1 VQRAADGGSSPAPA
15 SAPEPAPTA
24 ATQPATPPQRLD
36 PRRALRLCLPLFVG
50 FNALYSGLLFYVFP
64 RLL

>member
-1 VQRAADGGSSPAPA
+1 MDKLLLLSAALVSVALPML
-15 SAPEPAPTA
+15 A
-24 ATQPATPPQRLD
+24 ARMDD

-50 FNALYSGLLFYVFP
+50 FNVVYCGLLFYVFP